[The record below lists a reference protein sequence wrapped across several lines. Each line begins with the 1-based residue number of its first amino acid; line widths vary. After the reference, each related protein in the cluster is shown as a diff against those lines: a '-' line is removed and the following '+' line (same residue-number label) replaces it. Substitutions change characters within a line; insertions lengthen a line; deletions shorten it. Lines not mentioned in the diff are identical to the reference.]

1 MEADWKPVEQ
11 EAQWNTGNR
20 LAGLQVKL
28 DEDDASPL
36 REITQFCT

>member
-1 MEADWKPVEQ
+1 MEQLEAD
-11 EAQWNTGNR
+11 GY

-36 REITQFCT
+36 REITQLCT